1 VGPSQVPSIVPTIAP
16 SQVPSASPS
25 IDPTGL
31 ADTSAPSAA
40 PSTSQT
46 PSIKTESPT
55 VTAAPTENE
64 SEEDEGFFSSAS
76 NIAIVAG
83 AGGGGLLML
92 AIGGY
97 FFMNRAGAGG
107 GAGAAYASA
116 DNKGDLPANAI
127 VGGYGDD
134 VSTLE
139 DNQNKTGMRT
149 ADELHGYGGD
159 QSVATVDYDYSKA
172 YGGGGNESV
181 VSSAGGTF
189 GSNTLGQSTTV
200 SGPGVAGGVAAGAA
214 VAGAAA
220 VGASAGGSYS
230 DDESFEAQYRNN
242 YREETIEVLAPPG
255 KLGVVIDTPNDGAPV
270 VHAIKDSSV
279 IANQL
284 QVGDKLTMVDDDDVR
299 SMTAIKVSK
308 LISRKSANATR
319 KLTIIRTIMNE

>member
-1 VGPSQVPSIVPTIAP
+1 MPSTTPSPVVSAGTP
-16 SQVPSASPS
+16 S
-25 IDPTGL
+25 
-31 ADTSAPSAA
+31 SAPSV
-40 PSTSQT
+40 
-46 PSIKTESPT
+46 TEDDKDDDDEDGFW
-55 VTAAPTENE
+55 TATNT
-64 SEEDEGFFSSAS
+64 
-76 NIAIVAG
+76 AIVAG
-83 AGGGGLLML
+83 AGGGGLLL
-92 AIGGY
+92 LVCGLYFLRGG
-97 FFMNRAGAGG
+97 FGGG
-107 GAGAAYASA
+107 GAGGAAGGGGYSSA
-116 DNKGDLPANAI
+116 DKKGDLPDNAI

-189 GSNTLGQSTTV
+189 GSNTLGQSTTASGPSGGSGGV
-200 SGPGVAGGVAAGAA
+200 SGGAAGAA
-214 VAGAAA
+214 VVAGAAA

-242 YREETIEVLAPPG
+242 YREEKLEVFAPPG
-255 KLGVVIDTPNDGAPV
+255 KLGVVIDTPNDGAPI

-284 QVGDKLTMVDDDDVR
+284 QVGDKLIAVDDDDVR

-319 KLTIIRTIMNE
+319 KLTIIRTILTDE